1 MNSIQVSE
9 EQEVWNIMEC
19 YQMNFNKFLINKNGS
34 AVLRFAPTAAP
45 SSLEKYI
52 VDELNI

>member
-1 MNSIQVSE
+1 M
-9 EQEVWNIMEC
+9 
-19 YQMNFNKFLINKNGS
+19 FLINKNGE
-34 AVLRFAPTAAP
+34 VVHRFAQTAAP

>member
-1 MNSIQVSE
+1 
-9 EQEVWNIMEC
+9 MEC